1 MSFSRLK
8 NYFQAAKEIESLPEL
23 RQRILDQ
30 FLLGATAIGTIL
42 FAISWIPLYQ
52 KGLLMTVG
60 LYGLIYFITLLITF
74 VRRIPYMI
82 RVGGY
87 LLLFYLLGVI
97 NLGMSGFNVDA
108 GLFLLT
114 LVAMSILLIGLKGGL
129 AAIGLSSVTI
139 IVMGVLINERMIK
152 LSLGLPQWNPLLWI
166 IGGAVFL
173 MMCFLLILG
182 FIAVVSGLERNLT
195 KANDL
200 SKSIEKAFVEQR
212 ESDERYRALIEG
224 STDIITILTREGTI
238 KYISPSVEMVLG
250 YIPEEISGFNVFT
263 LIHPEDKQAAYDALG
278 PEVSAELIGPKLD
291 LRLRHKDGSWRDLE
305 VRGREMY
312 STPGIQGTIVNC
324 HDITIRK
331 QALAELRESSLFLER
346 MFSGLCEGVFIN
358 DIQTGKIL
366 DCNSAALEMFGYNK
380 DELAGKTIEVL
391 HVDQSSYEEL
401 LKQQTHAMETL
412 GIITRFEYRLKRKN
426 GNHFPVEISVT
437 PLNDSQ
443 GVTRRWVSVVR
454 DISEQKLAERLMAE
468 ERESLKQDVFDKTTE
483 LKETNERLRELVV
496 LSSSVIYSLG
506 STGNRSTNFITEN
519 VEAVLGYNA
528 EEFLKDPGFWK
539 KHVHPDDLIRVSN
552 ELKIAIEL
560 GEGAFEYRFKHL
572 DDSYRWI
579 HDEIR
584 TFRDAKGNVIDQVG
598 SWYDI
603 TERKLAE
610 QALRASETKY
620 RNLYTGMMDAFV
632 SVNMEGNILEFNE
645 IYQKMLG
652 YAPEE
657 LDKLTYKDLTP
668 PKWHAME
675 ADIVEKQIL
684 RRGYSDVY
692 EKEYIRKDGSIF
704 PVELRTMII
713 QNGPGNPTGMWALVR
728 DISDRKQIENTLHI
742 SEERYRTLAEAAHD
756 MIFIIDSQDCIQY
769 VNTFAANSF
778 HSSPRDLIGKLRSDI
793 FHTDIGE
800 RQKANLDLV
809 FQTGEAL
816 YAEELSEF
824 PGRSIWLST
833 WLVPFK
839 DATGKLTA
847 VLGVSRDV
855 TEKKKAEET
864 LLRFREQLEEQVTE
878 RTAELVASQTQL
890 RNHANQVVRA
900 QEDERRRISRELHDE
915 AGQALISLKYNLGT
929 MAYEIPEK
937 FKGVHQK
944 LDDSVKIIDQTMGKI
959 RNLSHSLRPPVMDVG
974 GLNLSLRELCWD
986 FSQRTGLQIDYLGD
1000 DIPGLPD
1007 EIGISLYRFAQE
1019 ATVNILKHSK
1029 ATRVDIRLQY
1039 KKGNVTLVV
1048 RDNGKGMNPTNP
1060 SDGIGLL
1067 GIVERIGLLGGS
1079 LHIQSMPGRG
1089 VRLTACVPW
1098 SLAVSTKQAI

>member
-1 MSFSRLK
+1 
-8 NYFQAAKEIESLPEL
+8 
-23 RQRILDQ
+23 LDQ
-30 FLLGATAIGTIL
+30 FLIGATVIGTIL
-42 FAISWIPLYQ
+42 FAISWIPLYH
-52 KGLLMTVG
+52 KGLLTIVG

-74 VRRIPYMI
+74 VRRIPHSM

-108 GLFLLT
+108 GLFLLA

-139 IVMGVLINERMIK
+139 SVMGLLIDRGMIR
-152 LSLGLPQWNPLLWI
+152 LSLGLPQRDPLLWI
-166 IGGAVFL
+166 IGGTVFL
-173 MMCFLLILG
+173 MMCLLLILG

-195 KANDL
+195 KASDL
-200 SKSIEKAFVEQR
+200 SKRIEKAYVEQR

-224 STDIITILTREGTI
+224 STDIIAVLTREGTI
-238 KYISPSVEMVLG
+238 KYVSPSVEMVLG
-250 YIPEEISGFNVFT
+250 YTPEEISGDNLFT
-263 LIHPEDKQAAYDALG
+263 LIHPEDKQAAYAALG
-278 PEVSAELIGPKLD
+278 SDVPAELIGPKLD
-291 LRLRHKDGSWRDLE
+291 LRLRHKEGSWRDLE
-305 VRGREMY
+305 VRGRDMY
-312 STPGIQGTIVNC
+312 SIPGIRGTIVNC

-331 QALAELRESSLFLER
+331 QALAELKESSLFLER
-346 MFSGLCEGVFIN
+346 MFSGLCEGVFVS
-358 DIQTGKIL
+358 DIQTGEIL
-366 DCNSAALEMFGYNK
+366 DCNAAALEMFGYHR
-380 DELAGKTIEVL
+380 DELEGKTTAVL
-391 HVDQSSYEEL
+391 HIDQCAYEEYL
-401 LKQQTHAMETL
+401 NQQIHAMKTL
-412 GIITRFEYRLKRKN
+412 GIITRFEYRMKRKD
-426 GNHFPVEISVT
+426 GSHFPVEISVT

-454 DISEQKLAERLMAE
+454 DISERKLADRLMAE
-468 ERESLKQDVFDKTTE
+468 EREALKQDVFDKTTE
-483 LKETNERLRELVV
+483 LKKTNERLKELVV
-496 LSSSVIYSLG
+496 LSSSVIYSLEA
-506 STGNRSTNFITEN
+506 SGNRSTNFITEN
-519 VEAVLGYNA
+519 VRSVLGYDA
-528 EEFLKDPGFWK
+528 EEILKDPGFWNR
-539 KHVHPDDLIRVSN
+539 HVHPADLIRVSN
-552 ELKIAIEL
+552 ELKIAVEL
-560 GEGAFEYRFKHL
+560 GEGAIEYRFKHL
-572 DDSYRWI
+572 DDSYHWI

-584 TFRDAKGNVIDQVG
+584 TIRDAQGKVIDQVG

-610 QALRASETKY
+610 QALRDSETKY

-632 SVNMEGNILEFNE
+632 SVNMDGNITEFNE

-657 LDKLTYKDLTP
+657 LEKLTYKDLTP

-675 ADIVEKQIL
+675 ADIIEKQIL

-692 EKEYIRKDGSIF
+692 EKEYKRKDGSIF

-728 DISDRKQIENTLHI
+728 DISDRKLIENTLHT

-778 HSSPRDLIGKLRSDI
+778 HLSPRDLIGKSRSDI
-793 FHTDIGE
+793 FHTGLGE
-800 RQKANLDLV
+800 RQKANLDHV
-809 FQTGEAL
+809 FQTGDAL

-839 DATGKLTA
+839 DATGNLTA
-847 VLGVSRDV
+847 VLGVSRDI

-878 RTAELVASQTQL
+878 RTAELVASQTHL

-915 AGQALISLKYNLGT
+915 AGQALISLKYNLDS
-929 MAYEIPEK
+929 MASEIPGN
-937 FKGVHQK
+937 FKEVHQK
-944 LDDSVKIIDQTMGKI
+944 LDDSVKIIDQTMGMI
-959 RNLSHSLRPPVMDVG
+959 RTLSHSLRPPVMDVG

-986 FSQRTGLQIDYLGD
+986 FSQRTGLQIDYQGN
-1000 DIPGLPD
+1000 DILGLPD
-1007 EIGISLYRFAQE
+1007 EIAISLYRFAQE

-1039 KKGNVTLVV
+1039 KKGNVMLAV
-1048 RDNGKGMNPTNP
+1048 RDNGNGMNPANP

-1067 GIVERIGLLGGS
+1067 GIGERIDLLGGS
-1079 LHIQSMPGRG
+1079 LHINSKPGWG
-1089 VRLTACVPW
+1089 VRLTASVPW
-1098 SLAVSTKQAI
+1098 SLATSTKPAR